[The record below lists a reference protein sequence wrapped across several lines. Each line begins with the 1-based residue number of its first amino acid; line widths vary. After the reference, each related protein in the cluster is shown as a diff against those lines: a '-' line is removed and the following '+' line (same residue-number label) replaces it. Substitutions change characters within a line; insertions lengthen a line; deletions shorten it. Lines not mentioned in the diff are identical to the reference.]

1 MIISDFELQP
11 SIVLIKE
18 EIKGAGENSMLVPP
32 EVVNKRMYSFF
43 IHRIIPNFILFETLK
58 SSSWVNI
65 LPKNPY
71 LAKRVVL
78 KNLNLLKSKNDDFW
92 EHLPNC

>member
-1 MIISDFELQP
+1 MGSVPSLCCHQIRQNCPFMSLNFLLLALAISKIP
-11 SIVLIKE
+11 LI
-18 EIKGAGENSMLVPP
+18 GTVP
-32 EVVNKRMYSFF
+32 
-43 IHRIIPNFILFETLK
+43 
-58 SSSWVNI
+58 WVNI

-92 EHLPNC
+92 EHLPNG